1 MRAAAILFVV
11 GSHSLWVFPEA
22 MGSWVTLITFSG
34 VLGVELFFV
43 LSGFLIGRILFRI
56 FTNNEFKRKHLTYF
70 LIRRWFRTLPNYY
83 LVLLINILLV
93 LVIGRD
99 LPDTLA
105 HYFFFLQNL
114 TSGMDIFFTE
124 SWSLPVEEFA
134 YVLGPLLLLVAVLF
148 GSKHKRKQSFLWVT
162 VSLLIFFFVTKVV
175 FNANHVV
182 IDLETWNIELRAVVL
197 YRIDSIFYG
206 VLFAYV
212 SRIHPQRWKHYRVHS
227 FFIGSLLFLAL
238 HAAITTTSITE
249 APWLFNIAYF
259 PICSVSIALWLPLL
273 SELNSAPRWISSPIT
288 FISIISYSM
297 YLLHYSIILQLVNT
311 YFPVAALPESMRPIF
326 SVSYILL
333 TMALSYLLYRF
344 YEKPM
349 MDLRDAPFIKGKYKD

>member
-22 MGSWVTLITFSG
+22 IGSWTTLITFSG

-56 FTNNEFKRKHLTYF
+56 FTNAEFKRKHLTYF

-93 LVIGRD
+93 LIIGRD

-105 HYFFFLQNL
+105 QYFFFLQNL

-148 GSKHKRKQSFLWVT
+148 GSKHKRQQSFLWVT
-162 VSLLIFFFVTKVV
+162 VSLLIFFFVTKVI

-182 IDLETWNIELRAVVL
+182 TDLETWNIELRAVVL

-212 SRIHPQRWKHYRVHS
+212 SRIHPQRWKQYRVHS

-249 APWLFNIAYF
+249 TPWLFNIAYF

-273 SELNSAPRWISSPIT
+273 SELTSAPRWISGPIT

-311 YFPVAALPESMRPIF
+311 YFPVAALPESMRPVF

-333 TMALSYLLYRF
+333 TMALSYVLYRF

-349 MDLRDAPFIKGKYKD
+349 MDLRDAPVIKGKFKD